1 MPVATETIIIIIPIA
16 IAAIAI
22 FIIGAEI
29 LLLRPLAVMSLLAI
43 KYSRFNLVLLWIYGF
58 KNTALERF

>member
-1 MPVATETIIIIIPIA
+1 MPIA

-29 LLLRPLAVMSLLAI
+29 LLLRPLAVMSLVAI
-43 KYSRFNLVLLWIYGF
+43 KYSKFNLALLWICVQKYSF
-58 KNTALERF
+58 RTILENLEGLIV